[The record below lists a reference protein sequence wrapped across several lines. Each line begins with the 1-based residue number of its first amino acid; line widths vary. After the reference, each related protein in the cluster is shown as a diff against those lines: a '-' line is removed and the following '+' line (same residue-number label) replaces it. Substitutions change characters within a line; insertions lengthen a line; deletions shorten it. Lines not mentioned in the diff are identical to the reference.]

1 MVSADQLQ
9 KYSDLNLKQ
18 FVESSSDIRWCPFPD
33 CGYAICIGGKGD
45 VAVPTN
51 GGVVSDD
58 DSTPGRNVEC
68 GRGHGFCWW
77 AYKFFFILVL

>member
-33 CGYAICIGGKGD
+33 CGYAICIRGKGD

-77 AYKFFFILVL
+77 AYKFFFIIVL

>member
-9 KYSDLNLKQ
+9 KYSDLNIKQ

-33 CGYAICIGGKGD
+33 CGYAICIRGKGGVASGD
-45 VAVPTN
+45 VTTPTH
-51 GGVVSDD
+51 GGVGVASDD

-68 GRGHGFCWW
+68 GRGHGFCW
-77 AYKFFFILVL
+77 